1 METTNAIEAL
11 GALAHDTR
19 LTAFRVLVRAGPGGV
34 PAGEIA
40 RALGVPAATMS
51 FHLAHL
57 ARAGLV
63 TATRDGRS
71 VIYAADFAGMR
82 GLIDY
87 LSEDCCA
94 GWTTSGETVPGEQ
107 AATDPSHITGA

>member
-1 METTNAIEAL
+1 MNDAIAAL
-11 GALAHDTR
+11 GALAHETR
-19 LTAFRVLVRAGPGGV
+19 LTAFRLLVRAGPTGA

-40 RALGVPAATMS
+40 RVLDIPAATMS

-57 ARAGLV
+57 ARAGLISP
-63 TATRDGRS
+63 TRDGRS
-71 VIYAADFAGMR
+71 IIYAADFDGMR

-94 GWTTSGETVPGEQ
+94 GWPQPPAPENTDETLTVG
-107 AATDPSHITGA
+107 G

>member
-1 METTNAIEAL
+1 MNDAIGAL
-11 GALAHDTR
+11 SALAHETR
-19 LTAFRVLVRAGPGGV
+19 LAAFRLLVRAGPAGV

-40 RALGVPAATMS
+40 RALDIPAATMS

-57 ARAGLV
+57 ARAGLSSPR
-63 TATRDGRS
+63 RDGRS
-71 VIYAADFAGMR
+71 IIYAADFDGMR

-94 GWTTSGETVPGEQ
+94 GWPRPPDLEVAGDTMTVEG
-107 AATDPSHITGA
+107 

>member
-1 METTNAIEAL
+1 M
-11 GALAHDTR
+11 
-19 LTAFRVLVRAGPGGV
+19 AFRLLVRAGPVGIA
-34 PAGEIA
+34 AGEIA

-63 TATRDGRS
+63 SQSRDGRS
-71 VIYAADFAGMR
+71 IIYAADFASMR

-87 LSEDCCA
+87 LGEDCCA
-94 GWTTSGETVPGEQ
+94 GWPEPAARAEATETLTAG
-107 AATDPSHITGA
+107 D

>member
-1 METTNAIEAL
+1 MKLSEAIGAL
-11 GALAHDTR
+11 GALAQETR
-19 LTAFRVLVRAGPGGV
+19 LMAFRLLVRAGPAGI

-40 RALGVPAATMS
+40 RELDIPAATMS

-57 ARAGLV
+57 ARAGLISP
-63 TATRDGRS
+63 TRDGRS
-71 VIYAADFAGMR
+71 IIYAADFTGMR

-94 GWTTSGETVPGEQ
+94 GWPRPPDREDASETMTVG
-107 AATDPSHITGA
+107 G

>member
-1 METTNAIEAL
+1 M
-11 GALAHDTR
+11 
-19 LTAFRVLVRAGPGGV
+19 AFRLLVRAGPVGI

-40 RALGVPAATMS
+40 RALGVPAPTMS

-63 TATRDGRS
+63 SQSRDGRS
-71 VIYAADFAGMR
+71 IIYAADFDGFR

-94 GWTTSGETVPGEQ
+94 GWPELPAGAAV
-107 AATDPSHITGA
+107 AATLSEGD

>member
-1 METTNAIEAL
+1 MELNNAVDAL
-11 GALAHDTR
+11 GALAQETR
-19 LTAFRVLVRAGPGGV
+19 LTAFRLLVRAGPAGV

-40 RALGVPAATMS
+40 RELDVPAATMS

-57 ARAGLV
+57 ARAGLISPK
-63 TATRDGRS
+63 RDGRS
-71 VIYAADFAGMR
+71 IIYTADFDGMR

-94 GWTTSGETVPGEQ
+94 GWPQPPEREDANETMTVG
-107 AATDPSHITGA
+107 G

>member
-1 METTNAIEAL
+1 MEISTAIGAL
-11 GALAHDTR
+11 GALAQETR
-19 LTAFRVLVRAGPGGV
+19 LGAFRLLVRAGPAGI

-51 FHLAHL
+51 FHLGHL

-63 TATRDGRS
+63 ARLRDGRS
-71 VIYAADFAGMR
+71 IIYAADFDGMR
-82 GLIDY
+82 GLMDY

-94 GWTTSGETVPGEQ
+94 GWPDAPAEAGETESMTVG
-107 AATDPSHITGA
+107 G

>member
-1 METTNAIEAL
+1 M
-11 GALAHDTR
+11 
-19 LTAFRVLVRAGPGGV
+19 AFRLLVRAGPGGV

-40 RALGVPAATMS
+40 RALSVPAATMS

-71 VIYAADFAGMR
+71 IIYAADFDGMR
-82 GLIDY
+82 GLMDY
-87 LSEDCCA
+87 LSQDCCA
-94 GWTTSGETVPGEQ
+94 GWPETAAHAGETEAMTVG
-107 AATDPSHITGA
+107 D

>member
-1 METTNAIEAL
+1 MELNDAIGAL
-11 GALAHDTR
+11 GALAQETR
-19 LTAFRVLVRAGPGGV
+19 LMAFRLLVRAGPAGV

-40 RALGVPAATMS
+40 RALDIPAATMS

-57 ARAGLV
+57 ARAGLISPR
-63 TATRDGRS
+63 RDGRS
-71 VIYAADFAGMR
+71 IIYAADFTGMR

-94 GWTTSGETVPGEQ
+94 GWPRPPDRKDASETMTMEG
-107 AATDPSHITGA
+107 

>member
-1 METTNAIEAL
+1 MNDAIGAL
-11 GALAHDTR
+11 GALAHETR
-19 LTAFRVLVRAGPGGV
+19 LTAFRLLVRAGPSGA

-40 RALGVPAATMS
+40 RVLDIPAATMS

-57 ARAGLV
+57 ARAGLISPR
-63 TATRDGRS
+63 RDGRS
-71 VIYAADFAGMR
+71 IIYAADFTGMR

-94 GWTTSGETVPGEQ
+94 GWPQPPDHQDTSETMTVG
-107 AATDPSHITGA
+107 G